1 MKDLQHFLGFA
12 NFYRKF
18 TPHFAECTR
27 PQSQLI
33 KEKLQV
39 CMVYSRTDSIP
50 GTEKLSTSQ
59 QLHEDSMHKFMVLT
73 NALMWQLE
81 QFFSKKEKKG
91 AYLLQCAFYFK
102 LLLLAEQ
109 NYNIFSKDFLVI
121 KISIPTLETL
131 HGKNCPSS
139 IGM

>member
-1 MKDLQHFLGFA
+1 MKDLKHFLEFA

-18 TPHFAECTR
+18 IPHFSECTR
-27 PQSQLI
+27 SQSQLI

-39 CMVYSRTDSIP
+39 CMVYSRTNSIP

-59 QLHEDSMHKFMVLT
+59 QLHEDSMHKFMVQT

-81 QFFSKKEKKG
+81 RFFSRKRKTG
-91 AYLLQCAFYFK
+91 AYPPPYAFYFK
-102 LLLLAEQ
+102 LLLLVGQ
-109 NYNIFSKDFLVI
+109 NHNIFSKDFLAI
-121 KISIPTLETL
+121 KISIPTLAVL

-139 IGM
+139 TGM